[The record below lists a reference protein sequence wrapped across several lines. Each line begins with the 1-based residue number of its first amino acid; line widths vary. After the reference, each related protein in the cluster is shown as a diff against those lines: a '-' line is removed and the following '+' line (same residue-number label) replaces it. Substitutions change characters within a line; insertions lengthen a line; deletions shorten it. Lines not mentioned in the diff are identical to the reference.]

1 MKLTKYQHSCFTLE
15 KNDHVLIVD
24 PGAWTTDFIIPQ
36 NVVAVVVTHEHAD
49 HFDPEKLAAI
59 AAAYPEVTIYGPAAV
74 TTKIP
79 DLPTQSVVANDRV
92 EIGGFDL
99 LFVGGE
105 HATILKD
112 FHPPFENIGV
122 IVDDILYHPGDS
134 LVVPEQPIRVLSVP
148 IVAPW
153 EKVAESVDFLL
164 AIKPEIAFPT
174 HDVFLNEKGIALYD
188 RWHQMASE
196 KYSISYQRLTDFI
209 EI

>member
-15 KNDHVLIVD
+15 KNGQLLVVD
-24 PGAWTTDFIIPQ
+24 PGAWTTDFVISPGT
-36 NVVAVVVTHEHAD
+36 VAVVVTHEHAD

-59 AAAYPEVTIYGPAAV
+59 VAVNPELIIYGPAAV
-74 TTKIP
+74 TTKIL
-79 DLPTQSVVANDRV
+79 DLPTQAVVAGDRIKV
-92 EIGGFDL
+92 GEFDL
-99 LFVGGE
+99 QFVGGE
-105 HATILKD
+105 HATILEG

-122 IVDDILYHPGDS
+122 IVDSTLYHPGDS
-134 LVVPEQPIRVLSVP
+134 LVVPEQPIRILSLP

-153 EKVAESVDFLL
+153 EKIAESVNFLL

-174 HDVFLNEKGIALYD
+174 HDAFLNEKGIGLYD

-196 KYSISYQRLTDFI
+196 KNNISYQRLTDPL